1 MKPSPRA
8 HIATLLCVVVL
19 MPCWL
24 TAQAEVQAPVQAQT
38 QARAPSATSPA
49 LPTQGLP
56 TYKPK
61 PGESLDRVIA
71 NTMADSPLR
80 IELLR
85 QAYVES
91 NPAAFLQGKVPQLR
105 KNVTLTVPNHEQLLK
120 RFLPPMASGDA
131 AQQPATGSGS
141 EERRRWVQ
149 YP

>member
-1 MKPSPRA
+1 MKLSPRA
-8 HIATLLCVVVL
+8 HAAILLCGVAL
-19 MPCWL
+19 IPCWL
-24 TAQAEVQAPVQAQT
+24 AGHAQAET
-38 QARAPSATSPA
+38 QARPPSATSPA
-49 LPTQGLP
+49 LPSQQLR

-85 QAYVES
+85 QAYIES
-91 NPAAFLQGKVPQLR
+91 NPGAFLQGKAPQLR
-105 KNVTLTVPNHEQLLK
+105 KNVALTVPNHEQLLK
-120 RFLPPMASGDA
+120 RFLPPMASSDA
-131 AQQPATGSGS
+131 VQLPVTGSSS

>member
-1 MKPSPRA
+1 MKLSPRA
-8 HIATLLCVVVL
+8 HIATLLFVVVL

-24 TAQAEVQAPVQAQT
+24 TAQAQVQAQVQAQT

-49 LPTQGLP
+49 LPTQGLR

-91 NPAAFLQGKVPQLR
+91 NPGAFLQGKTPQLR
-105 KNVTLTVPNHEQLLK
+105 KNVALTVPNHEQLLK
-120 RFLPPMASGDA
+120 RFLPPMASVDA
-131 AQQPATGSGS
+131 VQQPATGSSS

>member
-1 MKPSPRA
+1 MKPSPLA
-8 HIATLLCVVVL
+8 HAAILLCGVVL
-19 MPCWL
+19 IPCWL
-24 TAQAEVQAPVQAQT
+24 TGHAQAET
-38 QARAPSATSPA
+38 QARPPSAHSSA
-49 LPTQGLP
+49 LPTQQLR
-56 TYKPK
+56 TYTPK

-91 NPAAFLQGKVPQLR
+91 NPGAFLQGKVPQPR
-105 KNVTLTVPNHEQLLK
+105 KNVALTVPNHEQLLK

-131 AQQPATGSGS
+131 AQHPANGSGS

>member
-1 MKPSPRA
+1 MKLRLRA
-8 HIATLLCVVVL
+8 HVATLLCGIVL

-24 TAQAEVQAPVQAQT
+24 TAQAEVQVQAQAQT
-38 QARAPSATSPA
+38 QARTTSAPSPA
-49 LPTQGLP
+49 LPAQPVLSYT
-56 TYKPK
+56 PK

-91 NPAAFLQGKVPQLR
+91 NPGAFLQGKVPRLR
-105 KNVTLTVPNHEQLLK
+105 KNVDLTVPNHEQLLK
-120 RFLPPMASGDA
+120 RFLQPLASGDA
-131 AQQPATGSGS
+131 AQNPAVRSSS